1 MICANH
7 LFLFKALGIESTFIS
22 FGAVTQRETI
32 EAINHF
38 IQIENELLASGNLNK
53 QETHSFPM
61 YNEPEV
67 IEEEK
72 LEEETQKD
80 KIV

>member
-7 LFLFKALGIESTFIS
+7 SFPFKALGIESTFIS
-22 FGAVTQRETI
+22 LGAVTQKETI

-38 IQIENELLASGNLNK
+38 IQIENELLASGDLNNK
-53 QETHSFPM
+53 ETHSFPV

-67 IEEEK
+67 IEEEQ

-80 KIV
+80 DIA